1 MPATAFFATT
11 LLFSCSVPES
21 ISVKTAE
28 TSYEIPLGSTEMEL
42 AKKFSAETVQDA
54 LSSDDESEDFQKIY
68 AYEFNPTQKDDA
80 VLEYVMNYPLES
92 HTIAL
97 PATSDASSIVNSIT
111 PNADGKYEY
120 GDGDV
125 DGDGDRDLDSFMDT
139 LDTGINFKEI
149 LESIAGS
156 SDEDGATD
164 YSYIF
169 DKIKFGTTT
178 IGNETYGIEAYAYI
192 ECESEKSANAY
203 FTGKIVVGET
213 DPANV
218 DDASTYVSVLADSD
232 QDGDFHLVTTD
243 TDLSSKADKE
253 GVITDGS
260 FRADGAYSVALDGAA
275 LTDYMNGT
283 EQSDGTLKKHEKFI
297 ISCNLKP
304 IISFDSKEEL
314 QSFLE
319 NTESLTVNINIIL
332 RIPLVFEVTDDI
344 EIDDLLDLAGN
355 ALDEDLFK
363 RDDGEEFEFKEYT
376 DDYLKALGCEYKFSN
391 STGLGLSAKIVSNE
405 ITDGEKSGKF
415 FDDKEIKFDG
425 EGHEF
430 EFTTE
435 EFTAI
440 FETAPFM
447 PKMYMKIDKTDGNAI
462 SIKRNSVFGAYALF
476 KLTLEGEHEVWSK

>member
-28 TSYEIPLGSTEMEL
+28 TSYEIPLGRTEMEL

-54 LSSDDESEDFQKIY
+54 LSSDDESEDSQKIY
-68 AYEFNPTQKDDA
+68 AYEFNPTKKDDA
-80 VLEYVMNYPLES
+80 VLEYVMNYPVKEHLLS
-92 HTIAL
+92 LPSGTPPTI
-97 PATSDASSIVNSIT
+97 TTNQT
-111 PNADGKYEY
+111 TGKYEY
-120 GDGDV
+120 TFDPYE
-125 DGDGDRDLDSFMDT
+125 SS
-139 LDTGINFKEI
+139 LDTGINFTDI

-156 SDEDGATD
+156 SDEEDSTD

-169 DKIKFGTTT
+169 DS
-178 IGNETYGIEAYAYI
+178 IEFTGMEAFAYI
-192 ECESEKSANAY
+192 ECEGISPDNAY
-203 FTGKIVVGET
+203 FTGKIVIGENEILTSDAFTSANYT
-213 DPANV
+213 D
-218 DDASTYVSVLADSD
+218 VLAEGTVSD
-232 QDGDFHLVTTD
+232 PFKLVTTD
-243 TDLSSKADKE
+243 TDLSSKADEE
-253 GVITDGS
+253 GVITDSS
-260 FRADGAYSVALDGAA
+260 FLADGAYSVELDGEK
-275 LTDYMNGT
+275 LTAYMNGT
-283 EQSDGTLKKHEKFI
+283 EQADGTLKKHSKLV
-297 ISCNLKP
+297 ISTQLSPK
-304 IISFDSKEEL
+304 ISFDKQEDIE
-314 QSFLE
+314 SFISS
-319 NTESLTVNINIIL
+319 TSSLTIKINIVI
-332 RIPLVFEVTDDI
+332 RFPLQIRVTKTI

-376 DDYLKALGCEYKFSN
+376 DDYLKALSCEYKFSN

>member
-1 MPATAFFATT
+1 MPATAFFVTT
-11 LLFSCSVPES
+11 LLFSCSIPES
-21 ISVKTAE
+21 LTMKTSE
-28 TSYEIPLGSTEMEL
+28 VSYEIPLGNTEVEL
-42 AKKFSAETVQDA
+42 AKKFSAETIQDA
-54 LSSDDESEDFQKIY
+54 LSSDDESEDSQKIY
-68 AYEFNPTQKDDA
+68 AYEFNPTKKDDA
-80 VLEYVMNYPLES
+80 VLEYVMNYPLKS
-92 HTIAL
+92 HTTAL

-111 PNADGKYEY
+111 PNNDGKYEY
-120 GDGDV
+120 DG
-125 DGDGDRDLDSFMDT
+125 LDSFTDT

-156 SDEDGATD
+156 SDEEDATD

-178 IGNETYGIEAYAYI
+178 IDNETYGIEAYAYI
-192 ECESEKSANAY
+192 ECESVESANAY

-218 DDASTYVSVLADSD
+218 NDASTYVSVLADSD

-243 TDLSSKADKE
+243 TDLSSKADEE

-260 FRADGAYSVALDGAA
+260 FRADGAYSVALDGDA

-283 EQSDGTLKKHEKFI
+283 EQADGTLKKHEKFI
-297 ISCNLKP
+297 ISCNLQP

-363 RDDGEEFEFKEYT
+363 RDDGEEFEFKKYT
-376 DDYLKALGCEYKFSN
+376 DLLQALSCEYKFSN

-425 EGHEF
+425 EEHEF

-476 KLTLEGEHEVWSK
+476 KLTAEGEVEVWSK

>member
-1 MPATAFFATT
+1 MKISFFMPATAFFATT

-54 LSSDDESEDFQKIY
+54 LSSDDESEDSQKIY
-68 AYEFNPTQKDDA
+68 AYEFNPTKKDDA
-80 VLEYVMNYPLES
+80 VLEYVMNYPLKS
-92 HTIAL
+92 HTTAL

-111 PNADGKYEY
+111 PNNDGKYEY
-120 GDGDV
+120 DG
-125 DGDGDRDLDSFMDT
+125 LDSFTDT

-156 SDEDGATD
+156 SDEEDATD

-169 DKIKFGTTT
+169 DRIKFT
-178 IGNETYGIEAYAYI
+178 GIEAYAYI
-192 ECESEKSANAY
+192 ECGAVESGNAY

-213 DPANV
+213 DPADVN
-218 DDASTYVSVLADSD
+218 DSSTYVSVIADSA
-232 QDGDFHLVTTD
+232 QDGNFNIVTTD
-243 TDLSSKADKE
+243 IDLSKKADDE
-253 GVITDGS
+253 GIITDGS
-260 FRADGAYSVALDGAA
+260 FLADGAYSVLLYDDA

-283 EQSDGTLKKHEKFI
+283 EQADGTLKKHEKFI
-297 ISCNLKP
+297 ISCALQP
-304 IISFDSKEEL
+304 VISFDSQAEL

-319 NTESLTVNINIIL
+319 NTESLTVSVNIIL
-332 RIPLVFEVTDDI
+332 RIPLAFEVTDDI

-363 RDDGEEFEFKEYT
+363 RDDGEEFEFKKYT
-376 DDYLKALGCEYKFSN
+376 DLLQALSCEYKFSN

-425 EGHEF
+425 EEHEF

-462 SIKRNSVFGAYALF
+462 SIKRNSIFGAYALF
-476 KLTLEGEHEVWSK
+476 KLTAEGEVEVWSK